1 MSILRHGTYPLRIPT
16 SEYPNFSDRLKVA
29 MRLRR
34 CSVEELAKNCFLTPS
49 AISGY
54 RAGLRSPSIEI
65 LRMLAKN
72 LDVTSDFLI
81 GLQEEIYV

>member
-1 MSILRHGTYPLRIPT
+1 MSILRHGTYPLKIPT

-29 MRLRR
+29 MRLRK
-34 CSVEELAKNCFLTPS
+34 CSIEELAKICFLTPS

-54 RAGLRSPSIEI
+54 RSGLRSPNLEI
-65 LRMLAKN
+65 LRILAKN

-81 GLQEEIYV
+81 GLQEEIYI